1 MEIEIPAH
9 ITRINFG
16 AKVGDG
22 MTVDPNSIKAY
33 QLVDNMFL
41 ELDIP
46 DLLGTANI
54 LYITDSSRMVLFG
67 MLQLGSRYVTFGR
80 TEAEV
85 AQIDLKITYEL
96 VPIEPEPE
104 TFVMNAASNTLE
116 RPLML

>member
-1 MEIEIPAH
+1 
-9 ITRINFG
+9 
-16 AKVGDG
+16 
-22 MTVDPNSIKAY
+22 
-33 QLVDNMFL
+33 
-41 ELDIP
+41 
-46 DLLGTANI
+46 
-54 LYITDSSRMVLFG
+54 

-96 VPIEPEPE
+96 VPIEQEPE